1 MSKTHYSILS
11 ALLLLVLSAC
21 HSLWTAQT
29 QPAPQQESILVL
41 PSTDIPLPNT
51 DFAFL
56 FPEEPKLNEQT
67 SPRKNITENFSNRE
81 KNDIAVIDP
90 LLMAEENSMLI
101 DLSLVQKEDYA
112 FPLPGAKV
120 ISPYAGRRNRPSG

>member
-11 ALLLLVLSAC
+11 VILLLVLSSC

-29 QPAPQQESILVL
+29 QPALQQESILVL
-41 PSTDIPLPNT
+41 PTTDIPLPNT

-67 SPRKNITENFSNRE
+67 SPRKNITN
-81 KNDIAVIDP
+81 K
-90 LLMAEENSMLI
+90 LL
-101 DLSLVQKEDYA
+101 QQRK
-112 FPLPGAKV
+112 K
-120 ISPYAGRRNRPSG
+120 

>member
-11 ALLLLVLSAC
+11 VILLLVLSAC

-41 PSTDIPLPNT
+41 PTTDIPLPNT

-56 FPEEPKLNEQT
+56 FPEE
-67 SPRKNITENFSNRE
+67 TETVRTN
-81 KNDIAVIDP
+81 
-90 LLMAEENSMLI
+90 
-101 DLSLVQKEDYA
+101 
-112 FPLPGAKV
+112 
-120 ISPYAGRRNRPSG
+120 ISPQKYNNKLLQQRKK

>member
-11 ALLLLVLSAC
+11 VILLLVLSAC

-41 PSTDIPLPNT
+41 PTTDIPLPNT

-56 FPEEPKLNEQT
+56 FPEEPKLYEQT
-67 SPRKNITENFSNRE
+67 SPRKNITINFSNRE
-81 KNDIAVIDP
+81 KMI
-90 LLMAEENSMLI
+90 
-101 DLSLVQKEDYA
+101 
-112 FPLPGAKV
+112 LP
-120 ISPYAGRRNRPSG
+120 

>member
-11 ALLLLVLSAC
+11 VILLLVLSAC

-29 QPAPQQESILVL
+29 QPAPQQESILIL
-41 PSTDIPLPNT
+41 PTTDIPLPNT

-56 FPEEPKLNEQT
+56 FPEEPKLYEQT
-67 SPRKNITENFSNRE
+67 SPRKNITVNISNRE
-81 KNDIAVIDP
+81 KNDIGVTDP
-90 LLMAEENSMLI
+90 LLMADENSMLI

-112 FPLPGAKV
+112 FPLPGAK
-120 ISPYAGRRNRPSG
+120 

>member
-11 ALLLLVLSAC
+11 VILLLVLSAC

-41 PSTDIPLPNT
+41 PTTDIPLPNT

-56 FPEEPKLNEQT
+56 FPEEPKL
-67 SPRKNITENFSNRE
+67 
-81 KNDIAVIDP
+81 
-90 LLMAEENSMLI
+90 
-101 DLSLVQKEDYA
+101 Y
-112 FPLPGAKV
+112 
-120 ISPYAGRRNRPSG
+120 ISPQKYNNKLLQQRKK